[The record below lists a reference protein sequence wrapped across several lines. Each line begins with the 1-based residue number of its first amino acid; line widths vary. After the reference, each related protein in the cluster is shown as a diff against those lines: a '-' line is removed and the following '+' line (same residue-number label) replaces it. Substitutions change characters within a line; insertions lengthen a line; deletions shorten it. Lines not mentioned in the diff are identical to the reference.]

1 MAASSK
7 RKKSDKT
14 TGGGIGTLLGPVV
27 SVSPNLVL
35 GVLLLLAC
43 TIGGVFGWKKWGR
56 PALEQS
62 GTVLTASQVQVTE
75 QPPWIKADVRAE
87 AFRDGSLGELSTLDH
102 DLAYKVYRAFELH
115 SWVAKVNRV
124 YKGPQGQVSVELRY
138 RRPVA
143 WVEIPRAMSPQDED
157 GVLPIDAEAVLLP
170 PADFQGDAIPMLRI
184 TVENLVPWLPVG
196 TPWPDPR
203 VAGAAQLAALVEGN
217 WQEMQL
223 HRIAIV
229 TTPGESRASGPIVYE
244 LVTRSGHRFIWGSA
258 PGLESA
264 GEASTT
270 QKIRLLRQLAMELGT
285 SPPAQRW
292 EIDLRDGERALAGA
306 RTAGRPGDA
315 PR

>member
-1 MAASSK
+1 MAASRKSK
-7 RKKSDKT
+7 KNTPPPS
-14 TGGGIGTLLGPVV
+14 GGMGNLLGPVV

-35 GVLLLLAC
+35 CVMLVLGC
-43 TIGGVFGWKKWGR
+43 TIGGVWAWKKWGR

-62 GTVLTASQVQVTE
+62 GTVLTVAEIHVTE
-75 QPPWIKADVRAE
+75 QPEWIKADVRAE

-124 YKGPQGQVSVELRY
+124 NKGPNGRVDVDLRY

-143 WVEIPRAMSPQDED
+143 WVEIPRAMSPKDED
-157 GVLPIDAEAVLLP
+157 GVLPVDAEAVLLP
-170 PADFQGDAIPMLRI
+170 PSDFQGEAIPMLRI
-184 TVENLVPWLPVG
+184 TVSDLIPWLPVG

-223 HRIAIV
+223 HRITVAS
-229 TTPGESRASGPIVYE
+229 TRGEHRSSDPIVYE
-244 LVTRSGHRFIWGSA
+244 LMTRRGDRFIWGSA
-258 PGLESA
+258 PGKEVV

-270 QKIRLLRQLAMELGT
+270 QKIRLLRELATEIRAAAT
-285 SPPAQRW
+285 VERW
-292 EIDLRDGERALAGA
+292 EIDLRDGDRALAGA
-306 RTAGRPGDA
+306 KVAGRPSDP